1 MYDGAVSTIR
11 PNCRWLDVPR
21 AILVA
26 ASPDAGPVKGFAYYH
41 DICPA
46 RREPRSDKAGMFLHG
61 GENGGVNTLILAEGP
76 PQPFAAALR
85 IPFLVGTTAFSV
97 ARVRPTSPSPMV
109 VLSQDSKASIWGWR
123 ILFRH
128 HRSCSHCWHSG
139 YCLDKVDRKGSSSAG
154 APSRS
159 RRSAV

>member
-46 RREPRSDKAGMFLHG
+46 RREPRSDKGGMFLHG
-61 GENGGVNTLILAEGP
+61 GENGGVNTLILAGRATAAFRSGFTHPIFGWDDGVLGSACSPDIAFAHGRPVPGLEGVYLGMAHPLSTP
-76 PQPFAAALR
+76 PQLLAL
-85 IPFLVGTTAFSV
+85 LALG
-97 ARVRPTSPSPMV
+97 
-109 VLSQDSKASIWGWR
+109 LLLGQG
-123 ILFRH
+123 
-128 HRSCSHCWHSG
+128 
-139 YCLDKVDRKGSSSAG
+139 
-154 APSRS
+154 
-159 RRSAV
+159 